1 MPEKAHPLRRA
12 LGGMGHS
19 AGAGAAAGVVT
30 SMAPLIVA
38 LVTGRAL
45 RLPSTISVTLATAGS
60 RRRAVPL
67 RLRALDGQP
76 TADLG
81 AVADGHPYGVGR
93 GVTPSTSTCRAR
105 GPRSRPGSC
114 PRPRRPRR
122 RWPPRIPKERETGAR
137 PDTAKAAA
145 FAQVMELTPG
155 PDVWECTF
163 AARSTNSTSSVP
175 RATACIWWTRRPAFK

>member
-81 AVADGHPYGVGR
+81 AVADGHPHGVGR

-114 PRPRRPRR
+114 PRPHGGHGGVGPRGS
-122 RWPPRIPKERETGAR
+122 PGAR
-137 PDTAKAAA
+137 NRGKARHRQGRRIRTSHGTHSWSRCLGMHLRGALDELHVERAA
-145 FAQVMELTPG
+145 GHGVHMVDP
-155 PDVWECTF
+155 
-163 AARSTNSTSSVP
+163 
-175 RATACIWWTRRPAFK
+175 PAGL